1 MDKSKSKLTNVTI
14 GLAIIIGSFIYNAL
28 SGIPQLPM
36 AVNWIVTVIV
46 SVTIHQIIF
55 WFLNKIIEHSDLLLK
70 LFWGKLYI
78 KGFWS
83 YTYIVDGE
91 KKYGAWCIDQDLDS
105 ITIKGFGLSRD
116 GSRRS
121 DVQSV
126 TSLIRRGNDFEVIN
140 MRRDV
145 SPAGEWEDVFFYSK
159 TTLHFHQR
167 NTFMN
172 FCPYPLSMDGN
183 TIIYGGA
190 LSGKIHNQLYFT
202 KHLNAKNE
210 HDIEVIVKAMMND

>member
-91 KKYGAWCIDQDLDS
+91 KNMGHGVLIKIWILLLSKDLVCQ
-105 ITIKGFGLSRD
+105 GMA
-116 GSRRS
+116 
-121 DVQSV
+121 V
-126 TSLIRRGNDFEVIN
+126 
-140 MRRDV
+140 
-145 SPAGEWEDVFFYSK
+145 EDRMF
-159 TTLHFHQR
+159 
-167 NTFMN
+167 N
-172 FCPYPLSMDGN
+172 P
-183 TIIYGGA
+183 
-190 LSGKIHNQLYFT
+190 
-202 KHLNAKNE
+202 
-210 HDIEVIVKAMMND
+210 

>member
-55 WFLNKIIEHSDLLLK
+55 WFLNKIIEHSDLILK

-83 YTYIVDGE
+83 YTYIVDG
-91 KKYGAWCIDQDLDS
+91 
-105 ITIKGFGLSRD
+105 
-116 GSRRS
+116 
-121 DVQSV
+121 
-126 TSLIRRGNDFEVIN
+126 
-140 MRRDV
+140 
-145 SPAGEWEDVFFYSK
+145 
-159 TTLHFHQR
+159 
-167 NTFMN
+167 
-172 FCPYPLSMDGN
+172 
-183 TIIYGGA
+183 
-190 LSGKIHNQLYFT
+190 
-202 KHLNAKNE
+202 
-210 HDIEVIVKAMMND
+210 